1 MRIMRIT
8 RKINVTFYPYN
19 LDHLSSQGNDQT
31 QVTTTCAD
39 TLISM
44 VDEDYFLKELQRKTR
59 LEKSLK
65 KQKEYINSFTVHGL
79 TRVLVGSK
87 IESIIWLLIL
97 TSAITLSAF
106 VIRQKVKKY
115 LTFEVNSIVRQ
126 NVKNDYYFPSVVICE
141 KTLLMN
147 AYFAFCGVPI
157 LVSTPRNCSNV
168 KPYTSETTLVE
179 GVFWSNGIFNVTV
192 CRSWDNQNCL
202 NGKYFK
208 SVNRHNNS
216 CIEFNYD
223 GTFSDIYR
231 HVTITFDFHKP
242 SFKSSETRI
251 VLVASDPRIHEI
263 DMTRLINIMP
273 WQFYNIVL
281 EKTFIKRLPA
291 PYPSNCS
298 EEKTYDIFPGKYA
311 RRQCVES
318 YSYSNIYQKCGA
330 TFDYHQQYLNKQFLN
345 KYNVKNKSSEDL
357 RNCIARE
364 TIKKQK
370 DYPTCNFPCNEMD
383 LNSVTHTSDDSTLK
397 PNKNRKNNTYRYKIE
412 LSHRVVDTYTIIEET
427 PRYTWDQL
435 LSEIGGFLGLV
446 IGASIMSVFE
456 ILACI
461 IIKLFSL
468 GEGTRTL
475 LKRGNQKK

>member
-1 MRIMRIT
+1 M
-8 RKINVTFYPYN
+8 
-19 LDHLSSQGNDQT
+19 
-31 QVTTTCAD
+31 
-39 TLISM
+39 
-44 VDEDYFLKELQRKTR
+44 
-59 LEKSLK
+59 
-65 KQKEYINSFTVHGL
+65 
-79 TRVLVGSK
+79 
-87 IESIIWLLIL
+87 
-97 TSAITLSAF
+97 LSAF
-106 VIRQKVKKY
+106 VITQKVKRY

-126 NVKNDYYFPSVVICE
+126 NVKNPNYFPSVAICE
-141 KTLLMN
+141 KTLLTN
-147 AYFAFCGVPI
+147 AYFAFCEVPI
-157 LVSTPRNCSNV
+157 WFSTPRNCSNV
-168 KPYTSETTLVE
+168 KPYTAQTSLVE

-223 GTFSDIYR
+223 GTFSDIYS

-318 YSYSNIYQKCGA
+318 HFYSNIYQKCGA
-330 TFDYHQQYLNKQFLN
+330 TFDYHQPYLDKQFLN
-345 KYNVKNKSSEDL
+345 KQEFRRPS
-357 RNCIARE
+357 
-364 TIKKQK
+364 
-370 DYPTCNFPCNEMD
+370 
-383 LNSVTHTSDDSTLK
+383 
-397 PNKNRKNNTYRYKIE
+397 
-412 LSHRVVDTYTIIEET
+412 
-427 PRYTWDQL
+427 
-435 LSEIGGFLGLV
+435 
-446 IGASIMSVFE
+446 
-456 ILACI
+456 
-461 IIKLFSL
+461 KLHC
-468 GEGTRTL
+468 
-475 LKRGNQKK
+475 